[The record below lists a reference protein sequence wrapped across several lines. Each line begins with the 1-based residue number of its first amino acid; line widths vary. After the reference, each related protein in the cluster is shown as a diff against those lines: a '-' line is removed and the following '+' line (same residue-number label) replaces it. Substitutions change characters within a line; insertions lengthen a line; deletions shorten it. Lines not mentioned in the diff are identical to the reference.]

1 LVYYLEKVQPYRAW
15 LEPVIESVVA
25 GSRSAVLSVI
35 AEAELLV
42 LPLRLRNR
50 DALDRVERLLEHPS
64 ITIRRVDREL
74 ARHAASVRAGLNL
87 RLMDSIIVATA
98 AVSGCDALIGN
109 DQTCARRVT
118 EIPYVYLEES
128 VTRGGHHDT
137 G

>member
-50 DALDRVERLLEHPS
+50 DALDRVEGLLEHPS

-128 VTRGGHHDT
+128 VTRGGPP
-137 G
+137 

>member
-87 RLMDSIIVATA
+87 RLVDSIIVATA